1 MDWYCK
7 TFDELTT
14 DELYEILRL
23 RTDVF
28 IVEQNCPYPDIDGR
42 DRECIHLFARQDDRI
57 CAYLRMFRKDD
68 EPGVLG
74 MCRVV
79 TAVRGVGLGAELLRR
94 GIRTAFDGL
103 GAGEIYIEAQDQA
116 RGFYTREGFVPCS
129 DVFPEDG
136 IPHVQMRLR
145 RADRNGELP

>member
-1 MDWYCK
+1 MEWYCK

-42 DRECIHLFARQDDRI
+42 DRECVHLFARQDDRI

-68 EPGVLG
+68 EPGVLWMG
-74 MCRVV
+74 RVV
-79 TAVRGVGLGAELLRR
+79 TAVRGRAAHAAGLRGA
-94 GIRTAFDGL
+94 
-103 GAGEIYIEAQDQA
+103 A
-116 RGFYTREGFVPCS
+116 RGFAPPPI
-129 DVFPEDG
+129 VF
-136 IPHVQMRLR
+136 IR
-145 RADRNGELP
+145 